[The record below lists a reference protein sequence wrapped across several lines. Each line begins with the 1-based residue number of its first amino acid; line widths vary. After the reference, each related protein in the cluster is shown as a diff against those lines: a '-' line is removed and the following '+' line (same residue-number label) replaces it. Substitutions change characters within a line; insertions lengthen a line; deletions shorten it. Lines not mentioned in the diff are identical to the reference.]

1 MRLALLLAALP
12 LIAQTAPVA
21 PAAMAH
27 AAGCGANFSSPGWL
41 GYCYLAIPVSASQGL
56 YSWTMYQFIPNA
68 GRVPSTVT
76 STGAALILRSFT
88 FSRGT
93 LDILGVGAIG
103 AAVTGTA
110 TSFSPSG
117 GGVAMWLSPARWT
130 FMAGALEEKV
140 GAVTKPAWIA
150 GPGLTW

>member
-1 MRLALLLAALP
+1 MRLALFLAALP

-103 AAVTGTA
+103 AAVTGRSEEH
-110 TSFSPSG
+110 TS
-117 GGVAMWLSPARWT
+117 
-130 FMAGALEEKV
+130 
-140 GAVTKPAWIA
+140 
-150 GPGLTW
+150 